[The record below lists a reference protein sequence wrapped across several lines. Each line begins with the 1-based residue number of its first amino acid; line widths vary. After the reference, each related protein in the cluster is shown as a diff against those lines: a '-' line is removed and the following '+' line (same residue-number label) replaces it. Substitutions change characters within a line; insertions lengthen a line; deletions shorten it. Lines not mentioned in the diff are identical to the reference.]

1 MKRSKAMNKVA
12 NLLFSVNCFD
22 KRSPDGAMRAEY
34 EAAVAESQLD
44 VSLFDTVSTPPH
56 PHTVPMTL
64 SP

>member
-1 MKRSKAMNKVA
+1 MKKVA
-12 NLLFSVNCFD
+12 NLLFPADYFD